1 MVIKELLNR
10 AYMQI
15 DDTGHET
22 YTPYKLLEY
31 YNEGNHLLNHML
43 ASVYPNYIK
52 RSYVA
57 NGIGKVDL
65 PNHCIAILKVTA
77 DGQEVDDYV
86 VNQLQSVAF
95 SSDSEQTIEIEYVP
109 TVDYMTLD
117 DESGYIAEIETMLVD
132 YIVYRVMQID
142 VSGLIA
148 MWSNQLTELANQ
160 SGGSTGVV
168 ETRGYF
174 DYGRIRTDYG
184 N

>member
-43 ASVYPNYIK
+43 ASVYPSYIK

-57 NGIGKVDL
+57 TGIGQVNL
-65 PNHCIAILKVTA
+65 PSHCIAILKVMA
-77 DGQEVDDYV
+77 DGQEIEDYTV
-86 VNQLQSVAF
+86 SQLQSVAF
-95 SSDSEQTIEIEYVP
+95 SSESEQTIEVEYVP

-132 YIVYRVMQID
+132 YIVYRVMQMD
-142 VSGLIA
+142 VSGLTA
-148 MWSNQLTELANQ
+148 MWRNQLTELANQ
-160 SGGSTGVV
+160 SGGNTGYV
-168 ETRGYF
+168 ETRGYYE
-174 DYGRIRTDYG
+174 YGRIRTDYG